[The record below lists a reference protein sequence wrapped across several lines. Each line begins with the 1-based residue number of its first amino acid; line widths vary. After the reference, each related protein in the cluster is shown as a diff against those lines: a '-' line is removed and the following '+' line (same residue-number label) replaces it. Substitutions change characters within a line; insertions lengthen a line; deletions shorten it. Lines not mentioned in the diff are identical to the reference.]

1 MSLTLYFHP
10 FSSFCQKVLIA
21 LYENDTPFQP
31 HTVDLMNAGQAAAFK
46 KVWPMGR
53 FPVLRDEGRNRTVPE
68 SSIIIEYLDLHYPG
82 ATRFVPEDP
91 DLANRTRLLDRFFD
105 LDVNVPMAK
114 IVTDRLRPAG
124 KSDEFGVEAA
134 RVQLQTALGILD
146 RDMAPKA
153 WATGE
158 TFGMADCAAAPA
170 LYYANLVMPFARTHR
185 NAAAYFDRLM
195 QRASFVR
202 VLREAE
208 PYRAFFPKERPTQEQ
223 AQG

>member
-21 LYENDTPFQP
+21 LYENGTPFQP
-31 HTVDLMNAGQAAAFK
+31 HAVDLMNPDQAAAFK

-53 FPVLRDEGRNRTVPE
+53 FPVLRDEARGRTIPE
-68 SSIIIEYLDLHYPG
+68 SSIIIEHLDLHYPG

-91 DLANRTRLLDRFFD
+91 DRANRMRLLDRFFD

-124 KSDEFGVEAA
+124 KNDGFGVEAA
-134 RVQLQTALGILD
+134 KMQLQTALGILD
-146 RDMAPKA
+146 RDMAA
-153 WATGE
+153 NTWAAGD

-170 LYYANLVMPFARTHR
+170 LYYANLVMPFATTHK

-195 QRASFVR
+195 QRGSFAR
-202 VLREAE
+202 VLSEAE
-208 PYRAFFPKERPTQEQ
+208 PYRAFFPKEPDRP
-223 AQG
+223 